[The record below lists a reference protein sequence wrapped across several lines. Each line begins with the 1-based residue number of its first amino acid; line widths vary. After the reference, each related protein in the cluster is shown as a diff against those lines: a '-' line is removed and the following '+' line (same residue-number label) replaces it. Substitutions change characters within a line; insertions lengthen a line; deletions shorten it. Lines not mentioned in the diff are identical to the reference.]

1 MPDIVLSLAEQH
13 LDYIGGFA
21 VHIILA
27 EGKPARHAEKLV
39 KRDRRARI
47 TRCLTPLRHIGRRM
61 YVNLAVFDRDA
72 DQRLRNAFRLRP

>member
-13 LDYIGGFA
+13 LDHVGGFA

-39 KRDRRARI
+39 QCNRRARI
-47 TRCLTPLRHIGRRM
+47 TCRLAPLRHIGGRM
-61 YVNLAVFDRDA
+61 NINLAVSDRDA
-72 DQRLRNAFRLRP
+72 DQRLRDAFRLRP